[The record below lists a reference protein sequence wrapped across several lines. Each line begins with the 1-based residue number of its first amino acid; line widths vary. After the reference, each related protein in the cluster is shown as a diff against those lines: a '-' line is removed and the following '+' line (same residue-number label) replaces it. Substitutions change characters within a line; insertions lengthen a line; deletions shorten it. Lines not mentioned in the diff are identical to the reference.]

1 MAGADASTFPR
12 RATPKGDIMAIRS
25 GLANTYVRRG
35 AIPAEYA
42 LYAELLG
49 TPGVEVSAAFS
60 STCRLPV

>member
-1 MAGADASTFPR
+1 
-12 RATPKGDIMAIRS
+12 MAIRS

-35 AIPAEYA
+35 AIPTEYA

-49 TPGVEVSAAFS
+49 TPGVEVSADFS